1 MVLARFAGRLLPA
14 LLFGLAATVFPAVG
28 QERSPAPMSPAHE
41 RWLKAEVAYIITDV
55 ERDVFLKLSSDRERD
70 LFIEAFWRQR
80 DPTPE
85 IPGNEFKDEQV
96 KRLAYANTYFSRDT
110 TRPGWMTDRGRYYIL
125 LGPPRD
131 ISYMEG
137 EGTVFSS
144 QIWSY
149 DGESKGGLPAHFQ
162 LVFFRRDGLGEYVLY
177 SPMQDGPGR
186 LLVNYQGDPFDA
198 ENAYGRLRKY
208 DARLAQASL
217 SYLPDEISIL
227 GRPSLSSE
235 QLLARIGSLPER
247 TVDSKYAASLL
258 KYRGLVDVEYSA
270 NYISSDAV
278 IGVFRDAAGTFFA
291 HYSIEPKRLSVLT
304 QGGSYRISFTLNG
317 SVHDA
322 QGRMIF
328 QYEKNIPLD
337 FDRSQVDDIRK
348 ASIEIQDMIPL
359 IPGEYTLSVLMKN
372 TVSKEFTS
380 LEASV
385 AIPAESSRLRMGN
398 LQLGYKR
405 KAVPPPAAYNKPFKL
420 GSDEISCQAGNNF
433 LRSETLV
440 AAVQIFGLGGDLA
453 ARGSLQ
459 YVVFR
464 DGREVLS
471 RRKPLPGSG
480 GTDAVEEIALADL
493 SPANYQLRVSLL
505 DPSGAELAARTEN
518 FGITALPDISRPWI
532 VSRVMPPSNDP
543 EYAFILGSQ
552 SLAAGRADDAEALF
566 GSALERKPASLKF
579 ALALAKVLAGKGDA
593 AKAKAVL
600 LPFQASAAADDQFFA
615 ALGDACFALGEFRE
629 ALEHYRRNLALA
641 GLTTRIL
648 NAAGECHFR
657 LGELP
662 SAREAWERSLS
673 LDPNQEAIRKRLA
686 EIRGDR
692 IISSSWAR
700 QTPTIS

>member
-1 MVLARFAGRLLPA
+1 
-14 LLFGLAATVFPAVG
+14 
-28 QERSPAPMSPAHE
+28 MSPAHE
-41 RWLKAEVAYIITDV
+41 RWLKTEVTYIITDV
-55 ERDVFLKLSSDRERD
+55 ERDVFLKLASERERD

-85 IPGNEFKDEQV
+85 IPGNEFKDEHY

-131 ISYMEG
+131 ISNTEG

-149 DGESKGGLPAHFQ
+149 DGESKAGLPAHFQ

-177 SPMQDGPGR
+177 SPMRDGPGR

-217 SYLPDEISIL
+217 SYLPDEASIL

-247 TVDSKYAASLL
+247 TVDPKYAESLL

-278 IGVFRDAAGTFFA
+278 IGVFRDAGGTFFA

-317 SVHDA
+317 SVTDP
-322 QGRMIF
+322 QGKVIF

-337 FDRSQVDDIRK
+337 FDRTQVENIGK
-348 ASIEIQDMIPL
+348 SSIEIQDMIPL
-359 IPGEYTLSVLMKN
+359 IPGDYSLSVLMRN

-380 LEASV
+380 LEGKIS
-385 AIPAESSRLRMGN
+385 IPAESSRLRMGN
-398 LQLGYKR
+398 LQLGYQR
-405 KAVPPPAAYNKPFKL
+405 KTVPPPAAFNKPFKL
-420 GSDEISCQAGNNF
+420 GADEINCQAGNNF
-433 LRSETLV
+433 LRTETLV

-453 ARGSLQ
+453 SRGSLQ

-471 RRKPLPGSG
+471 RREPLSG
-480 GTDAVEEIALADL
+480 LNGTDAVEEIPLADL

-518 FGITALPDISRPWI
+518 FGITPLPDISRPWI
-532 VSRVMPPSNDP
+532 VSRIMPPSDDP

-566 GSALERKPASLKF
+566 GSALERKPSSFKF
-579 ALALAKVLAGKGDA
+579 ALALARVLSGKGGA
-593 AKAKAVL
+593 AKAKAIL
-600 LPFQASAAADDQFFA
+600 LPFRESAAADDRLFA
-615 ALGDACFALGEFRE
+615 ALGEICQALGEYRE
-629 ALEHYRRNLALA
+629 ALEYYQKNLALA
-641 GLTTRIL
+641 GLTTKIL
-648 NAAGECHFR
+648 NAAGECHVR
-657 LGELP
+657 LGETA

-673 LDPNQEAIRKRLA
+673 LDPKQDAVRKRLD
-686 EIRGDR
+686 EIRVPEGA
-692 IISSSWAR
+692 SGAYFFEKSENV
-700 QTPTIS
+700 